1 MSTVWIRNEMNNG
14 HKTIRK
20 YIILFSLI
28 MIFVLFQVKAVTVQ
42 LDDLVSRIKLEQ
54 KSYGKLNEPIA
65 ISFFSAT
72 DDIQQSTM
80 GLNGEFIHYLLLI
93 NVLLRMKTVESDK
106 EKLVHLFQTT
116 PPYNEDDE
124 TIDEFDQ
131 NYSPDKALWW
141 YTRHAF
147 VYQLLNECLRTQDI
161 DRLFLFRFFI
171 RDIDEQLSNVSNIY
185 KN

>member
-1 MSTVWIRNEMNNG
+1 
-14 HKTIRK
+14 
-20 YIILFSLI
+20 

-54 KSYGKLNEPIA
+54 KSYSKLNEPIA

-106 EKLVHLFQTT
+106 EKLINLLGTT
-116 PPYNEDDE
+116 H
-124 TIDEFDQ
+124 
-131 NYSPDKALWW
+131 PDIAMT
-141 YTRHAF
+141 YENIGI
-147 VYQLLNECLRTQDI
+147 VYEEHKFIYFNKKKEKHK
-161 DRLFLFRFFI
+161 RL
-171 RDIDEQLSNVSNIY
+171 V
-185 KN
+185 